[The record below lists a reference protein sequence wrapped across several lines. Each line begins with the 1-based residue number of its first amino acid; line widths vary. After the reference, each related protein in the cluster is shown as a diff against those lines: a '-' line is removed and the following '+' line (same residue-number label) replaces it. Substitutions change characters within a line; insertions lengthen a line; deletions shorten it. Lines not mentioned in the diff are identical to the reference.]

1 MKKLSLVV
9 PCFNEQE
16 SIPLF
21 YPAVQKVLAT
31 MPEVKPEYWFVDDG
45 SKDGTLSELKKLHE
59 QDQAVHYISF
69 SRNFGKEAA
78 IYAGLSA
85 ATGDYVALMD
95 VDLQD
100 PPDLLPKMYEILQT
114 GEYDAVGCRRVDRK
128 GERKVKSFLSNQFYK
143 VINRVSKVEIVPGAR
158 DYRMMTR
165 QMVNAVLAMKEY
177 SRFSKGIFAWVGFK
191 TKYLEYHNI
200 ERVAGKTN
208 WTTLKLFKYA
218 MNGIAD
224 FSQAPLN
231 LAVWIGTTSFILSI
245 IGLIFV
251 IIRKL
256 IEPSSS
262 ILGWAS
268 AISIILLI
276 GGLQLLC
283 IGIIGRYIGK
293 IYLQVKERPIYLVK
307 EKK

>member
-45 SKDGTLSELKKLHE
+45 SKDGTLSELKKLHG

-268 AISIILLI
+268 TISIILLM

>member
-21 YPAVQKVLAT
+21 YPAVQNVLAT

-128 GERKVKSFLSNQFYK
+128 GERKVRSFLSNQFYK

-251 IIRKL
+251 IVRKL
-256 IEPSSS
+256 IVPGSS

-268 AISIILLI
+268 TISIILLI

-293 IYLQVKERPIYLVK
+293 IYLQVKERPIYIVK
-307 EKK
+307 EEK

>member
-16 SIPLF
+16 SIPFF
-21 YPAVQKVLAT
+21 YPAVQKVLIT

-177 SRFSKGIFAWVGFK
+177 SRFSKGILLGLA
-191 TKYLEYHNI
+191 LRLNI
-200 ERVAGKTN
+200 LNITI
-208 WTTLKLFKYA
+208 L
-218 MNGIAD
+218 NG
-224 FSQAPLN
+224 
-231 LAVWIGTTSFILSI
+231 
-245 IGLIFV
+245 
-251 IIRKL
+251 
-256 IEPSSS
+256 
-262 ILGWAS
+262 
-268 AISIILLI
+268 
-276 GGLQLLC
+276 
-283 IGIIGRYIGK
+283 
-293 IYLQVKERPIYLVK
+293 
-307 EKK
+307 